1 MLHVSKDTPDT
12 RGLVFE
18 GLGVNINEVIETHVI
33 SDKSQEVS
41 SNELE
46 RIEDVGFCI
55 NEDFDMFRILKQQLG
70 VKAAN
75 AGTGASQGV
84 SPTSDAPV
92 TE

>member
-1 MLHVSKDTPDT
+1 MLHISKDTPDT
-12 RGLVFE
+12 RGIVFE

-33 SDKSQEVS
+33 SDQSQEVS

-46 RIEDVGFCI
+46 RIEQVGCCI
-55 NEDFDMFRILKQQLG
+55 SEDFDMFRILKQQLG

-84 SPTSDAPV
+84 QPTTQP